1 MDSCKLLVKVGIQI
15 FFGSKKQESWGLKP
29 PTRYVHYVCQ
39 NIIYPKLSSF
49 LSLWF
54 SLDSANIESVYKELL
69 VAVV

>member
-15 FFGSKKQESWGLKP
+15 CFGSNKQESWGLKP
-29 PTRYVHYVCQ
+29 LTRYVHYVCQ
-39 NIIYPKLSSF
+39 NIYPKLSSF